1 MATVN
6 VTTPVDTG
14 SDVQVIA
21 NDGTTETGITTVN
34 GVVYLVTRA
43 VRRFGDWHGSPLF
56 DGVTVTVAEVA
67 PQYDP
72 ADPFPFDPA
81 LIATPVP

>member
-14 SDVQVIA
+14 SDVRVIA

-43 VRRFGDWHGSPLF
+43 VRRYGEWHGSPLF
-56 DGVTVTVAEVA
+56 DGVTVAFGDEGPAED
-67 PQYDP
+67 PQVDATDPDP
-72 ADPFPFDPA
+72 AVVLA
-81 LIATPVP
+81 PV